1 MAKTAR
7 ERLARLLDDSEP
19 TGSFSA
25 QLLAPAHFLR
35 LDVTGAGPVSLP
47 VRAPQ
52 AKKLIAVARPAM
64 FGRGEETLTDTKVR
78 DTWEIT
84 PDQIRLGGPG
94 WTTLMDSALE
104 HFRDELGLP
113 PTTRL
118 RAEPHSM
125 LVYGKGQFFLPHQ
138 DSEKDDAM
146 VGTLVVSLPSAHTGG
161 ELVIDHAGESKTYRA
176 SKEELTFVA
185 FYADCRHEV
194 TPVRSGYRVTLTF
207 NLLSGNETPTQPA
220 GPVTELAHCLT
231 EHFTTPAT
239 PRYGGRDLATPKRL
253 VYLLD
258 HEYTQRGLNWSRLK
272 GVDAERAALLR
283 AAAERAGCE
292 AVLALAEV
300 KETWDAWPSDEDPWD
315 DYDYYEE
322 EEEEEEEDGDHDDTY
337 RDRGS
342 NHDDYQ
348 LNDLVDDEI
357 TLGWWTSPDGVGG
370 EPVSLYVPDSEVCA
384 TTPSADL
391 TPYQSEY
398 EGYMGNYGNTL
409 DRWYRRAAVVVWPRD
424 RAFAAR
430 AEAGSQW
437 ALSELR
443 TRIET
448 GDLEGA
454 RAAAE
459 SLAPFWKT
467 IGSQAELL
475 DTALHVAAGLD
486 AAGTA
491 AMLLEPFRV
500 ETVGLEHAGGLAAAA
515 GQYGEQW
522 TRGVIDGWF
531 GPKHYY
537 ETGRHEWVEKLPQLC
552 RALHAAG
559 APEVA
564 RLLAADAWRWMGDQL
579 LIWTTTGRTEVRQ
592 PHLETLGSPLV
603 RLLEAADDE
612 LRDDIVAALRGY
624 GDTVLG
630 CLMPAL
636 RSAAALPTAERR
648 AGGLDAVA
656 RDCAKRLGAIIARP
670 LRDADDWSI
679 AWTGCGCHLC
689 DALGRF
695 LGSQSRVLEW
705 PLAKDG
711 RRHVHT
717 QIDSAE
723 LPVRHKTRR
732 QGRPY
737 TLVLTKT
744 DELFT
749 RQKDARHKA
758 VTDLTWLRSAWVD
771 GSPETPLPSG
781 WPGSASQARESGE
794 RRKTNTPQVPWLAGR
809 RATGQHGGM
818 MVLCVPGNDGCPIT
832 SGPSCPPD
840 QRWLQ
845 SVAGYLAWGAARS
858 GSGAAKRPAARVGRG
873 TQMIRIW
880 DPGA

>member
-94 WTTLMDSALE
+94 WTTLMESALE

-161 ELVIDHAGESKTYRA
+161 ELVIDHAGASKTYRA

-258 HEYTQRGLNWSRLK
+258 HEYTQRGLNWSRRK

-292 AVLALAEV
+292 AVLALAEL

-315 DYDYYEE
+315 DYDYY
-322 EEEEEEEDGDHDDTY
+322 EEEEEDGDHDDTY

-537 ETGRHEWVEKLPQLC
+537 ETRRHEWVEKLPQLC

-592 PHLETLGSPLV
+592 PHLEMLGSPLV
-603 RLLEAADDE
+603 RLLEAADDG

-758 VTDLTWLRSAWVD
+758 VTDLTWLRSAWGD

-794 RRKTNTPQVPWLAGR
+794 RRKTNTPQVPWLAER

-832 SGPSCPPD
+832 SGPSCCPSCSSGTLNWSPRRRRSPP
-840 QRWLQ
+840 RC
-845 SVAGYLAWGAARS
+845 
-858 GSGAAKRPAARVGRG
+858 
-873 TQMIRIW
+873 
-880 DPGA
+880 

>member
-1 MAKTAR
+1 MDQASEPVPVQNAHTGHFRRRMYTSGDRVAAIEDPTWEGCMGRTAR
-7 ERLARLLDDSEP
+7 ERLARLLDDAESR
-19 TGSFSA
+19 GAFSA
-25 QLLAPAHFLR
+25 QILAPADALQVEV
-35 LDVTGAGPVSLP
+35 DGVGAVQAP
-47 VRAPQ
+47 VRAPL
-52 AKKLIAVARPAM
+52 AKKLIAVAQPAK
-64 FGRGEETLTDTKVR
+64 FGRGEQTLTDTSVR

-84 PDQIRLGGPG
+84 PDLVTLGGPV
-94 WTTLMDSALE
+94 WEATLGAVLDGV
-104 HFRDELGLP
+104 RDELGLP
-113 PTTRL
+113 HTTKL
-118 RAEPHSM
+118 RAELHAM

-146 VGTLVVSLPSAHTGG
+146 VGTLVLSLPSAHTGG
-161 ELVIDHAGESKTYRA
+161 ELVVEHGGESVVYRT
-176 SKEELTFVA
+176 SKEGLSFVA
-185 FYADCRHEV
+185 FYADCRHQV
-194 TPVRSGYRVTLTF
+194 KPVKSGYRVTLTL
-207 NLLSGNETPTQPA
+207 NLLADSEAGARGA
-220 GPVTELAHCLT
+220 GPVADLAHCLT
-231 EHFTTPAT
+231 EHFTMPAT
-239 PRYGGRDLATPKRL
+239 RRYGRTDPDPPNRL

-258 HEYTQRGLNWSRLK
+258 YEYTQRGLNWNRLK

-283 AAAERAGCE
+283 AAAERAGCQ

-322 EEEEEEEDGDHDDTY
+322 EEEDDDGGYDDAY

-357 TLGWWTSPDGVGG
+357 TLGWWTSLDGTGG

-409 DRWYRRAAVVVWPRD
+409 DRWYRRAAVVVWPQD

-443 TRIET
+443 TRVEA

-459 SLAPFWKT
+459 SLAPFWRT
-467 IGSQAELL
+467 IGSRAELL
-475 DTALHVAAGLD
+475 DTALHVAAGLN

-500 ETVGLEHAGGLAAAA
+500 ETVAPEHADGLAAAA

-522 TRGVIDGWF
+522 TRGVVDGWF
-531 GPKHYY
+531 GSKHYY

-552 RALHAAG
+552 GALYAAG
-559 APEVA
+559 APEVV
-564 RLLAADAWRWMGDQL
+564 RLLAVGTWRWMGGQL
-579 LIWTTTGRTEVRQ
+579 RLWTTTGRTEVRQ
-592 PHLETLGSPLV
+592 PQLELLGSPLV
-603 RLLEAADDE
+603 RLLEAAHDK
-612 LRDDIVAALRGY
+612 LRDEIVAALRGY
-624 GDTVLG
+624 GDNVLG

-636 RSAAALPTAERR
+636 RPAAALPTPERR
-648 AGGLDAVA
+648 AAGLDAVA
-656 RDCAKRLGAIIARP
+656 RDCAERLGSIIARP
-670 LRDADDWSI
+670 LRHADDWSI
-679 AWTGCGCHLC
+679 EWTGCGCDLC
-689 DALGRF
+689 DTLGTF
-695 LGSQSRVLEW
+695 LGSRSRRIFEW

-723 LPVRHKTRR
+723 LPVRHQTRR

-749 RQKDARHKA
+749 REKDTRHKA
-758 VTDLTWLRSAWVD
+758 VTDLTWLRSAWGD

-781 WPGSASQARESGE
+781 WSGSASQAREPGE
-794 RRKTNTPQVPWLAGR
+794 RRKTNTPQVPLACR
-809 RATGQHGGM
+809 K
-818 MVLCVPGNDGCPIT
+818 
-832 SGPSCPPD
+832 
-840 QRWLQ
+840 
-845 SVAGYLAWGAARS
+845 AGDW
-858 GSGAAKRPAARVGRG
+858 
-873 TQMIRIW
+873 
-880 DPGA
+880 

>member
-19 TGSFSA
+19 AGSFSA

-35 LDVTGAGPVSLP
+35 LEVTGVGPVSLP
-47 VRAPQ
+47 VRASQ

-64 FGRGEETLTDTKVR
+64 FGRGEETLTDTRVR

-84 PDQIRLGGPG
+84 PDQIRFGGPG
-94 WTTLMDSALE
+94 WTALMDSALE

-125 LVYGKGQFFLPHQ
+125 LAYGKGQFFLPHQ

-161 ELVIDHAGESKTYRA
+161 ELVVDHAGESKAYRA
-176 SKEELTFVA
+176 SKEKLTFVA

-207 NLLSGNETPTQPA
+207 NLLSDTETPAQAA

-239 PRYGGRDLATPKRL
+239 PRYGGRDLDPPKRL

-258 HEYTQRGLNWSRLK
+258 HEYTQRGLNWNRLK

-300 KETWDAWPSDEDPWD
+300 KETWDAWPSESDPWV
-315 DYDYYEE
+315 DYDYYDDEE
-322 EEEEEEEDGDHDDTY
+322 EGEEEEEEDYDVS

-342 NHDDYQ
+342 DHGDYQ
-348 LNDLVDDEI
+348 LNELIDDEI
-357 TLGWWTSPDGVGG
+357 TLGWWTSPDGTGG
-370 EPVSLYVPDSEVCA
+370 EPVSLHVPGSEVSA

-409 DRWYRRAAVVVWPRD
+409 DRWYRRAAVAVWPRD

-437 ALSELR
+437 ALSELHA
-443 TRIET
+443 RIEA
-448 GDLEGA
+448 GDLDGA

-459 SLAPFWKT
+459 SLAPFWKN
-467 IGSQAELL
+467 IGSQAGLL
-475 DTALHVAAGLD
+475 DTALHVAAGLG

-500 ETVGLEHAGGLAAAA
+500 ETVAPEHAGGLAAAA
-515 GQYGEQW
+515 GQYSERW

-531 GPKHYY
+531 GSKHYF
-537 ETGRHEWVEKLPQLC
+537 EADRHDWVKGLPGLC
-552 RALHAAG
+552 GALHAAG

-564 RLLAADAWRWMGDQL
+564 RLLAAGVWGWMGDQL
-579 LIWTTTGRTEVRQ
+579 RLWATTARAEIREPQ
-592 PHLETLGSPLV
+592 LEMLSSPLV
-603 RLLEAADDE
+603 RLLEAADDK
-612 LRDDIVAALRGY
+612 LRDEIVAALRGY
-624 GDTVLG
+624 GDNVLG

-636 RSAAALPTAERR
+636 RSAAALPAAAQR
-648 AGGLDAVA
+648 AAGLDVVA
-656 RDCAKRLGAIIARP
+656 RDCAERLGAIIARP
-670 LRDADDWSI
+670 LRDEDDWSI
-679 AWTGCGCHLC
+679 EWTRCGCDLC
-689 DALGRF
+689 DRLGTF
-695 LGSQSRVLEW
+695 LGSRSRRILEW
-705 PLAKDG
+705 PLATDG
-711 RRHVHT
+711 RRHIHT
-717 QIDSAE
+717 QIDSAG
-723 LPVRHKTRR
+723 LPVRHQTRR

-749 RQKDARHKA
+749 RQKDARHIA
-758 VTDLTWLRSAWVD
+758 VTDLAWLRSAWGD
-771 GSPETPLPSG
+771 GSPETSLLS
-781 WPGSASQARESGE
+781 
-794 RRKTNTPQVPWLAGR
+794 
-809 RATGQHGGM
+809 
-818 MVLCVPGNDGCPIT
+818 
-832 SGPSCPPD
+832 
-840 QRWLQ
+840 
-845 SVAGYLAWGAARS
+845 
-858 GSGAAKRPAARVGRG
+858 RG
-873 TQMIRIW
+873 
-880 DPGA
+880 